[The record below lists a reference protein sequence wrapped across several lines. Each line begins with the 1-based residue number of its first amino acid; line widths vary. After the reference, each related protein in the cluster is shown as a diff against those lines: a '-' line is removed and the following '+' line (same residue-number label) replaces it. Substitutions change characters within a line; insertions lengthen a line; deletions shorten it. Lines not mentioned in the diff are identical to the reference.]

1 MVIGY
6 ASGAFDMF
14 HIGHLNLLRRASL
27 MCDYL
32 LVGVILDET
41 YTEVR
46 GKPPMV
52 PFEERLAIVRSIKF
66 VDAAV
71 GDPFHDKM
79 KTWAMYRFDVLIKG
93 DDWKDTPKAAGLLGA
108 LQEHGIPVAFVPYTQ
123 HTSSTRL
130 RQRIA
135 ELEEYH
141 R

>member
-1 MVIGY
+1 MIIGY

-32 LVGVILDET
+32 LVGVVLDET
-41 YTEVR
+41 YAEVR

-52 PFEERLAIVRSIKF
+52 PFDERLAIVRSIKF

-71 GDPFHDKM
+71 GDPYHNKL
-79 KTWAMYRFDVLIKG
+79 KTWHMYRFDVLIKG
-93 DDWKDTPKAAGLLGA
+93 DDWKESPKAESMMGA
-108 LQEHGIPVAFVPYTQ
+108 LQERGIPVAFVPYTQ
-123 HTSSTRL
+123 HTSSSRL

-135 ELEEYH
+135 DLEERY